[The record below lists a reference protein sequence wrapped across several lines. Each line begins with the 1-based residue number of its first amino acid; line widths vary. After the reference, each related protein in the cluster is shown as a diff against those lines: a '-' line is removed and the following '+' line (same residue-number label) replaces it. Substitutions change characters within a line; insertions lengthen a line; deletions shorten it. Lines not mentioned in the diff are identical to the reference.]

1 MKKFFS
7 YVIVIALTYAI
18 SAYVNNKEFREKV
31 QMYVQQKILR
41 TQKVEI
47 MYVKPKFIYVRKE
60 ASEQS
65 VLLGSLRKGTQ
76 VEVLKTED
84 KWSFIKT
91 PSGVTGW
98 VKYEVLTST
107 PVVKKQVEVVSK
119 PKQKEEYVQEQQVEQ
134 QLQQE
139 KISQQPLEVIEATQI
154 LPSLDEP
161 PEVIKEELKKQQEKK
176 EEPKKVAKEEKPKQ
190 QQPTQE
196 TITQKEQQQQTTTQ
210 QETQQT
216 QEKPKKEK
224 KVKPPKTETTQEEKQ
239 QEEYITC
246 PNCGAEVIKG
256 ERFCPYCR
264 EPLPK

>member
-18 SAYVNNKEFREKV
+18 SAYVNNKELREKV

-41 TQKVEI
+41 TQKVKI

-65 VLLGSLRKGTQ
+65 VLLGLLRKGTQ

-107 PVVKKQVEVVSK
+107 PVVNKQVEVVSK

-176 EEPKKVAKEEKPKQ
+176 EEPKKVVKEEKPK

-196 TITQKEQQQQTTTQ
+196 TITQKEQKQQTTTQ
-210 QETQQT
+210 QKAQQT

-224 KVKPPKTETTQEEKQ
+224 KVKPPKTETTQEEQQ

>member
-47 MYVKPKFIYVRKE
+47 MYVKPKFTYVRKE

-134 QLQQE
+134 LRQE

-161 PEVIKEELKKQQEKK
+161 PEVIKEELKKQQGKK
-176 EEPKKVAKEEKPKQ
+176 EEHKKVVKEEKPKQ

-196 TITQKEQQQQTTTQ
+196 TITQKEQKQQTTTQ

-224 KVKPPKTETTQEEKQ
+224 KVKPPKTETTQEE
-239 QEEYITC
+239 YITC

>member
-18 SAYVNNKEFREKV
+18 SAYVNNKELREKV

-47 MYVKPKFIYVRKE
+47 MYVKPKFTYVRKE

-98 VKYEVLTST
+98 VKYEALTST

-161 PEVIKEELKKQQEKK
+161 PEVIKEELKKQQGKK
-176 EEPKKVAKEEKPKQ
+176 EEHKKVVKEEKPKQ

-196 TITQKEQQQQTTTQ
+196 TITQKEQKQQTTTQ

-224 KVKPPKTETTQEEKQ
+224 KVKPPKTETTQEE
-239 QEEYITC
+239 YITC

>member
-7 YVIVIALTYAI
+7 YVIVIALTYAV

-65 VLLGSLRKGTQ
+65 VLLGLLRKGTQ

-119 PKQKEEYVQEQQVEQ
+119 AKQKEEYVQEQQVEQ

-154 LPSLDEP
+154 LPPLDEP

-176 EEPKKVAKEEKPKQ
+176 EEPKKVVKEEKPK

-196 TITQKEQQQQTTTQ
+196 TITQKEQKQQTTTQ

-224 KVKPPKTETTQEEKQ
+224 KVKPPKTETTQEEPQ